1 MLSKAGFIHDVIES
15 YVLLHNTFIFRFGTF
30 RTIKDEAKKMGT
42 VMVVDDA
49 SFMRAV
55 LKKIVLQSGHE
66 VVAEA
71 ANGDE
76 AITTFQNLKPDLVLM
91 DIVMPPGTKAKDGID
106 ALKQIV
112 TENPAAKVVMCSSMG
127 QQALIAEAL
136 KAGAKDYVVKPFQP
150 QKVMEVLSKY
160 C

>member
-1 MLSKAGFIHDVIES
+1 
-15 YVLLHNTFIFRFGTF
+15 
-30 RTIKDEAKKMGT
+30 MGT

-55 LKKIVLQSGHE
+55 LKKIILQSGHE
-66 VVAEA
+66 VIAEA
-71 ANGDE
+71 ANGDD
-76 AITTFQNLKPDLVLM
+76 AITQFQNAKPDLVLM
-91 DIVMPPGTKAKDGID
+91 DIVMPPGTKAKDGIE

-112 TENPAAKVVMCSSMG
+112 TANPAAKIVMCSSMG

-136 KAGAKDYVVKPFQP
+136 KAGAKDFVIKPFQP

>member
-1 MLSKAGFIHDVIES
+1 
-15 YVLLHNTFIFRFGTF
+15 
-30 RTIKDEAKKMGT
+30 MGT
-42 VMVVDDA
+42 VLVVDDA

-55 LKKIVLQSGHE
+55 LKKIILQSGNE

-71 ANGDE
+71 ASGDE
-76 AITTFQNLKPDLVLM
+76 AIQRYQQAKPDLVLM
-91 DIVMPPGTKAKDGID
+91 DIVMPPGPKAKDGID

-112 TENPAAKVVMCSSMG
+112 TTNPAAKIVMCSSMG
-127 QQALIAEAL
+127 QQTLIAEAL
-136 KAGAKDYVVKPFQP
+136 KAGAKDFVVKPFQP

>member
-1 MLSKAGFIHDVIES
+1 
-15 YVLLHNTFIFRFGTF
+15 
-30 RTIKDEAKKMGT
+30 MGT

-55 LKKIVLQSGHE
+55 LKKIILQSGHE
-66 VVAEA
+66 VIAEA
-71 ANGDE
+71 ANGEE
-76 AITTFQNLKPDLVLM
+76 AISQFEDVQPDLVLM
-91 DIVMPPGTKAKDGID
+91 DIVMPPMPRAKDGIE

-112 TENPAAKVVMCSSMG
+112 QANPSAKIVMCSSMG

-136 KAGAKDYVVKPFQP
+136 KSGAKDFVVKPFQP

>member
-1 MLSKAGFIHDVIES
+1 
-15 YVLLHNTFIFRFGTF
+15 
-30 RTIKDEAKKMGT
+30 MGT

-55 LKKIVLQSGHE
+55 LKKIILQSGHE
-66 VVAEA
+66 VIAEA
-71 ANGDE
+71 ANGDD
-76 AITTFQNLKPDLVLM
+76 AITQFQSAKPDLVLM
-91 DIVMPPGTKAKDGID
+91 DIVMPPGTKAKDGIE

-112 TENPAAKVVMCSSMG
+112 TTNPTAKIVMCSSMG

-136 KAGAKDYVVKPFQP
+136 KAGAKDFVVKPFQP